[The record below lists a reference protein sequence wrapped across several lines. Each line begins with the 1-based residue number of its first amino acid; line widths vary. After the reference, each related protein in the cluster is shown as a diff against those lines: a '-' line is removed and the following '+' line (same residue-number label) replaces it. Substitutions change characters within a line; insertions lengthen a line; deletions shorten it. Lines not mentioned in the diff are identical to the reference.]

1 MRSRASLA
9 SRRIAFVWLYVA
21 KTARNDLWQTVTLT
35 ARGRSVGGVRKQ
47 GSGAASLGGGWHQ
60 VLVLSETPHFLY
72 TVISPVQF

>member
-60 VLVLSETPHFLY
+60 VLWYFLRPLTFY
-72 TVISPVQF
+72 TL